1 MTTTDTIGERIKSA
15 RLKAELSMESVAL
28 ACGRQKA
35 WLQKIENSTNQVYV
49 RDLIR
54 IARAIGVRPRQLLP
68 ADK

>member
-1 MTTTDTIGERIKSA
+1 MTTTDTIGERIKAA
-15 RLKAELSMESVAL
+15 RLKAELSMESVSL

-35 WLQKIENSTNQVYV
+35 WLQKIENGTNQVYV

-68 ADK
+68 TDR